1 MQAIG
6 ERLREARMR
15 QGLDLTEVEVAT
27 KIRAK
32 YLRAMEN
39 DEFAM
44 LPGSTYVKS
53 FLRTYA
59 EYLGLDAQ
67 LLVEEFRAMHEPRGE
82 GEMPSFAP
90 PGRPRPPRDRRGGP
104 GAGMAIGPGVLVVAM
119 ILLFLLVL
127 AIIGLL
133 SGSDENE
140 GRKAAETRE
149 TTTEKR
155 SAAERRRERER
166 ERAAAAPAEERPPKN
181 VRLRIVPAEET
192 YVCVD
197 DGRGTNLFEG
207 TITTSKSF
215 REKQIRL
222 NLGRPSARLFVN
234 GERFRFQEGPEAV
247 GFSFSRTGRAT
258 PLPLGDRPCA

>member
-32 YLRAMEN
+32 YLRALEN
-39 DEFAM
+39 DEFSM

-67 LLVEEFRAMHEPRGE
+67 LLVEEFRAQHEPRGE
-82 GEMPSFAP
+82 GEIPSFAP
-90 PGRPRPPRDRRGGP
+90 PGRARPPRERRGG
-104 GAGMAIGPGVLVVAM
+104 GGGMAIGPGVLAVAAV
-119 ILLFLLVL
+119 LLVL
-127 AIIGLL
+127 LLLAVIGLV
-133 SGSDENE
+133 SGGDE
-140 GRKAAETRE
+140 GGGGKSARK
-149 TTTEKR
+149 TTK
-155 SAAERRRERER
+155 SARKKANHKHEP
-166 ERAAAAPAEERPPKN
+166 AKQAAPATPPSTVK
-181 VRLRIVPAEET
+181 VKIAPTEPT

-197 DGRGTNLFEG
+197 DGHKTIFEA
-207 TITTSKSF
+207 TITSAHSF
-215 REKQIRL
+215 RERRVRV
-222 NLGRPSARLFVN
+222 NLGRPSAKIFVN
-234 GERFRFQEGPEAV
+234 GELFRYREGAEAV

-258 PLPLGDRPCA
+258 RLPLGDRPCA

>member
-39 DEFAM
+39 DEFSM
-44 LPGSTYVKS
+44 LPGTTYVKS

-67 LLVEEFRAMHEPRGE
+67 LLVEEFRAQHEPRGE
-82 GEMPSFAP
+82 GEMPSFVP
-90 PGRPRPPRDRRGGP
+90 PGRARPPRDRRGA
-104 GAGMAIGPGVLVVAM
+104 GATGMAIGPGVLAVAM

-127 AIIGLL
+127 AVIGLV
-133 SGSDENE
+133 SGGDE
-140 GRKAAETRE
+140 GGDKKAAEKKGRTAK
-149 TTTEKR
+149 KR
-155 SAAERRRERER
+155 SGEERKREP
-166 ERAAAAPAEERPPKN
+166 AAAPAEKRTPKT
-181 VRLRIVPAEET
+181 VRVKIVPAEET
-192 YVCVD
+192 YLCID
-197 DGRGTNLFEG
+197 DGRGTKLFEG
-207 TITTSKSF
+207 TITSSQSF
-215 REKQIRL
+215 RAKHIRV

-234 GERFRFQEGPEAV
+234 GERFRFREGPEAV
-247 GFSFSRTGRAT
+247 GFSFSRSGRAT

>member
-32 YLRAMEN
+32 YLRALEN
-39 DEFAM
+39 DEFSM

-67 LLVEEFRAMHEPRGE
+67 LLVEEFRAQHEPRGE

-90 PGRPRPPRDRRGGP
+90 PGRARPPRERRGG
-104 GAGMAIGPGVLVVAM
+104 GGGMAIGPGVLAVAAV
-119 ILLFLLVL
+119 LLVL
-127 AIIGLL
+127 LLLAVIGLV
-133 SGSDENE
+133 SGGDE
-140 GRKAAETRE
+140 GGKSARKTD
-149 TTTEKR
+149 TTARKKPRKKGETEKR
-155 SAAERRRERER
+155 PAPAP
-166 ERAAAAPAEERPPKN
+166 AAPSSTVKVKIAPTEP
-181 VRLRIVPAEET
+181 T

-197 DGRGTNLFEG
+197 DGHKTIFEA
-207 TITTSKSF
+207 TITSAHSF
-215 REKQIRL
+215 REKRVRV
-222 NLGRPSARLFVN
+222 NLGRPSARISVN
-234 GERFRFQEGPEAV
+234 GKPFHYEEGAEAV
-247 GFSFSRTGRAT
+247 GFSFSRTGRAAR
-258 PLPLGDRPCA
+258 LPLGDRPCA